1 MRGGN
6 TQRAQHVGS
15 ISSSAAFA
23 APNRRRL
30 TPDRRISTERPVE
43 GRVARK
49 VRDRSVY
56 RRRRILAVSIILL
69 GILALVFVAF
79 VQASRTS
86 EQTLPIDP
94 NNAGPDVVLAEA
106 AGVDLSSPVRPE
118 YVTGLGYHPEG
129 ENLLEMSPQGRN
141 LSGNPLFRLVLG
153 DSAPEKIQYYVMDP
167 ARRQGPSTGALDVG
181 AKAGTRVYAPVTGM
195 VTAVRPDPVLH
206 EDASVVEIRPAD
218 NPDIRVFVSLVGN
231 IDGEVGP
238 QSPVT
243 AGITELG
250 EVADSAGVLKPQLAE
265 YTSDAG
271 NHVTMAA
278 SQGD

>member
-1 MRGGN
+1 M
-6 TQRAQHVGS
+6 
-15 ISSSAAFA
+15 
-23 APNRRRL
+23 
-30 TPDRRISTERPVE
+30 
-43 GRVARK
+43 
-49 VRDRSVY
+49 Y

-106 AGVDLSSPVRPE
+106 AGVGLSSPVRPE

-129 ENLLEMSPQGRN
+129 DNLLEMSPQGRN

>member
-23 APNRRRL
+23 APNRRRP

-106 AGVDLSSPVRPE
+106 AGGGFSSPVGPE
-118 YVTGLGYHPEG
+118 YVTGLGTT
-129 ENLLEMSPQGRN
+129 Q
-141 LSGNPLFRLVLG
+141 
-153 DSAPEKIQYYVMDP
+153 K
-167 ARRQGPSTGALDVG
+167 AR
-181 AKAGTRVYAPVTGM
+181 
-195 VTAVRPDPVLH
+195 
-206 EDASVVEIRPAD
+206 
-218 NPDIRVFVSLVGN
+218 
-231 IDGEVGP
+231 
-238 QSPVT
+238 
-243 AGITELG
+243 
-250 EVADSAGVLKPQLAE
+250 
-265 YTSDAG
+265 TSWRCRRREE
-271 NHVTMAA
+271 TF
-278 SQGD
+278 

>member
-6 TQRAQHVGS
+6 TQRAQYVGP
-15 ISSSAAFA
+15 ISPSVAHA
-23 APNRRRL
+23 APNRRKP
-30 TPDRRISTERPVE
+30 TPEHGIPAERPAG
-43 GRVARK
+43 GRVALK
-49 VRDRSVY
+49 ARDRGVY

-106 AGVDLSSPVRPE
+106 AGVGLSSPVRPE

-195 VTAVRPDPVLH
+195 ITAVRPDPVLH